1 MSCLFTIFL
10 YLGVM
15 CMKNDVCGVTLSLY
29 QHRASSEICPVDLEM
44 PTQMLCQL
52 SHAIRLVRVC
62 GTPIDSCEIPH
73 TRTDLTA
80 ILSW

>member
-1 MSCLFTIFL
+1 MSCLFTIFM

-15 CMKNDVCGVTLSLY
+15 CMKNDVCGVSLSLY
-29 QHRASSEICPVDLEM
+29 PHRASSKICPYDLRM

-52 SHAIRLVRVC
+52 SHAIRLVWVC
-62 GTPIDSCEIPH
+62 GIFIDSCEISQ